1 MHLTV
6 ISQFLMYPS
15 TPPPKKK
22 GWIRLMIVKSGCVL
36 NVWALNKV
44 CKTFINITIC
54 CHFTPGYFLFYFLN
68 NFFLLFHIEP
78 LSCSLD
84 VIVCSS
90 ECSFGLFDISN
101 VKVCISLENHFFFW
115 CIFFFVDFLVSLKI
129 LVCRDFKI
137 CLQPK
142 VSEAYMNSLFKIK
155 SLCCVNVK
163 RFIFLFKLLRSFT
176 KKPQCGVSLQD
187 SVE

>member
-15 TPPPKKK
+15 TPPPPKKK

-101 VKVCISLENHFFFW
+101 VKVCISLENHFFF
-115 CIFFFVDFLVSLKI
+115 LVH
-129 LVCRDFKI
+129 
-137 CLQPK
+137 
-142 VSEAYMNSLFKIK
+142 
-155 SLCCVNVK
+155 
-163 RFIFLFKLLRSFT
+163 FLFCRLFSI
-176 KKPQCGVSLQD
+176 PQNTSLQGLQNMFTTK
-187 SVE
+187 SQWSIYEFTL